1 MAKPQVHLAV
11 LMLLTLTLG
20 GCGHTKAEVPNQQA
34 FDQAIST
41 YFKRKNMGLKIF
53 EYRQF
58 EQQGENSATALVAVM
73 AADEGA
79 SQAKVQF
86 VFKFTRQGSSW
97 KVKSH
102 RKK

>member
-1 MAKPQVHLAV
+1 MAKPQVHLAA
-11 LMLLTLTLG
+11 LLLLTLTLG
-20 GCGHTKAEVPNQQA
+20 GCGHTKVEVPNQQA
-34 FDQAIST
+34 FDQAISA
-41 YFKRKNMGLKIF
+41 YFKRKNMGLKVF
-53 EYRQF
+53 EYRLF
-58 EQQGENSATALVAVM
+58 EQQGENSATAHVAVM

-86 VFKFTRQGSSW
+86 IFQFTRQGSSW